1 VNVSTWVAR
10 GIFRLAWSRI
20 ADRGVTGVAV
30 LFVVLWVGLIV
41 LAWIASRTTGSDV
54 VVCMFKRVTGYPCAT
69 CGGTRA
75 AMTLAKGDV
84 LGAVQLNPLA
94 TLLVIG
100 APLLLAWWVLVP
112 PGATAAG
119 RWGRRVRPDVQ
130 VAILLAV
137 VIANW
142 AYVLWRFS
150 RGEI

>member
-1 VNVSTWVAR
+1 MS
-10 GIFRLAWSRI
+10 GEP
-20 ADRGVTGVAV
+20 
-30 LFVVLWVGLIV
+30 
-41 LAWIASRTTGSDV
+41 V

-75 AMTLAKGDV
+75 AMSLARGEV
-84 LGAVQLNPLA
+84 GAAIQLNPLA

-112 PGATAAG
+112 PRPSGTP
-119 RWGRRVRPDVQ
+119 RRVHMGIQ
-130 VAILLAV
+130 VTILLAV

-142 AYVLWRFS
+142 AYVLWRFG

>member
-1 VNVSTWVAR
+1 
-10 GIFRLAWSRI
+10 
-20 ADRGVTGVAV
+20 
-30 LFVVLWVGLIV
+30 
-41 LAWIASRTTGSDV
+41 
-54 VVCMFKRVTGYPCAT
+54 MFKRITGYPCAT

-75 AMTLAKGDV
+75 AMSLARGEI
-84 LGAVQLNPLA
+84 GSAIQLNPLA

-112 PGATAAG
+112 PAGAERRQWIHPAG
-119 RWGRRVRPDVQ
+119 Q
-130 VAILLAV
+130 VAILLSV